1 MKKLALLLTLVGVV
15 TCHTANANN
24 DALEWEEND
33 DGFTTSVYVT
43 NKDTFIDEGRK
54 VKAYWIRQE
63 VTDNVVA
70 DGLELG
76 DYRLSLLYLDCGKQ
90 EERWVSE
97 IAYRGNRQLEYI
109 NFTGDSYDRLD
120 RAFDNENLVY
130 EYVCHGI
137 RP

>member
-1 MKKLALLLTLVGVV
+1 M
-15 TCHTANANN
+15 TCHTANTNS
-24 DALEWEEND
+24 DGLEWEEND
-33 DGFTTSVYVT
+33 YGFTTSVYVT
-43 NKDTFIDEGRK
+43 NKDAFIDEGRK

-63 VTDNVVA
+63 VTDNAVA

-76 DYRLSLLYLDCGKQ
+76 DYRLSLLYLDCAKQ

>member
-1 MKKLALLLTLVGVV
+1 MKKFALLLTLLGIM

-76 DYRLSLLYLDCGKQ
+76 DYRLSLLYLDCGK
-90 EERWVSE
+90 
-97 IAYRGNRQLEYI
+97 
-109 NFTGDSYDRLD
+109 
-120 RAFDNENLVY
+120 
-130 EYVCHGI
+130 
-137 RP
+137 